1 MSSCMDFSI
10 LNKIFSDFVLERLL
24 ILLALLAL
32 LLLQISFWF
41 SGACVS
47 ICFRFALGCIPSWEM
62 QAAGGM

>member
-32 LLLQISFWF
+32 LLLQTSFWF